1 MKLLGRSGSTFL
13 PLVPIELEAGWA
25 LELVWTLWW
34 R

>member
-1 MKLLGRSGSTFL
+1 MKVLDGIGSTFL

-25 LELVWTLWW
+25 PELVWALWW